1 MHLNRCSPAA
11 PCTDQRSGFT
21 YADSVNDDAPDDPT
35 DQQAAQAVQVARLYY
50 HQGLT
55 TGDIAR
61 ELGLSRPKVSRLL
74 ALARRNGTVDIRIHD
89 PQGHPCSLQA
99 RLMERWP
106 GVQAQ
111 VVGLPPHSTQDLR
124 LERVALAAAHWLGSA
139 LRPGLVVGL
148 AWGNTLD
155 AVSRALTPRPLSG
168 VQFVQ
173 LNGSASVL
181 ELSSGFVGGTLT
193 RLAQA
198 VRGQAHL
205 FPVPTF
211 FDDPATKQAMWRERS
226 VQHVVQLQRQAE
238 LLLFSVGSPHAAL
251 PSHVYAAG
259 YLDPDDLTQLER
271 EGGRGRHR
279 HHVFPRRRELGR
291 PVAQRTFQRSRPRA
305 DSRPPEHRLHRGR
318 PRQGGGAAGGAGRRV
333 AANPD
338 RGRNDGGGRPRRGL
352 RTRGSR
358 PNPQLAFTPL
368 SGPAPAGAADSG
380 QFTTGGTP

>member
-1 MHLNRCSPAA
+1 MFTCGPA
-11 PCTDQRSGFT
+11 PTDCGSGFT
-21 YADSVNDDAPDDPT
+21 YADGVNDAAPDDPT
-35 DQQAAQAVQVARLYY
+35 DEQAAQAAQAVQVARLYY

-89 PQGHPCSLQA
+89 PQGHPRSVQA
-99 RLMERWP
+99 RLTGRWP
-106 GVQAQ
+106 GVQVQ

-193 RLAQA
+193 RMAQA

-238 LLLFSVGSPHAAL
+238 LLLFSVGSPYAAL

-259 YLDPDDLTQLER
+259 YLDPDDLAQLER
-271 EGGRGRHR
+271 EGAVGDIATM
-279 HHVFPRRRELGR
+279 F
-291 PVAQRTFQRSRPRA
+291 FRA
-305 DSRPPEHRLHRGR
+305 DGRWDGLSLNARSSGPDLALIREHPNTACIVADPGKAAALRAALD
-318 PRQGGGAAGGAGRRV
+318 GGLLRTLIVDETTAAGVLGE
-333 AANPD
+333 
-338 RGRNDGGGRPRRGL
+338 
-352 RTRGSR
+352 S
-358 PNPQLAFTPL
+358 
-368 SGPAPAGAADSG
+368 
-380 QFTTGGTP
+380 